1 MGHKNEDG
9 QFLNY
14 AQITDSRIFAGE
26 DDGEGESFCNY
37 RNVRVES
44 SKREENGWCV
54 TFLYDQGPKPED
66 YAEAFQAIEDEWRA
80 DGITAKVNP
89 ATAESYVMAFI
100 PVNDKQDLTV
110 TLCIMVRAEGI
121 KQDGAATYDYSPD
134 EPESFEFA
142 LLALAE
148 MVRVITA
155 EEDE

>member
-1 MGHKNEDG
+1 MNNRDDDMN
-9 QFLNY
+9 LVY
-14 AQITDSRIFAGE
+14 AQITGSRVFDGE

-66 YAEAFQAIEDEWRA
+66 YAEAFQAIEDEWSA

-110 TLCIMVRAEGI
+110 TLCIMVRAEGV
-121 KQDGAATYDYSPD
+121 KQDGAATYDYTPD

-148 MVRVITA
+148 MVRAITA
-155 EEDE
+155 EAEE